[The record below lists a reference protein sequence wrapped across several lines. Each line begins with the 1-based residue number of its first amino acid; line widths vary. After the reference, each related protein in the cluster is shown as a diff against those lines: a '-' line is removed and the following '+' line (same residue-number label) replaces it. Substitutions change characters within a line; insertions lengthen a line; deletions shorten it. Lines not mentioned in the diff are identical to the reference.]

1 MREKRTPVEVTTMP
15 GIAQYPYLNKPDD
28 AFGGEGKYK
37 VSLILDDA
45 DTEIIRTIDR
55 LAAEWHPGKK
65 KVKLP
70 YVQDEETGKMMLK
83 NIWSYYTPTFMDA
96 VKTQLNP
103 ASIPSIGAGSILV
116 VQAEV
121 AFMAMP
127 VPGVRLVL
135 KAVQIIKPKFT
146 STFDTSNFEVV
157 EGGYISEEDDAQK
170 DTTPSEIT
178 PKNAANF

>member
-1 MREKRTPVEVTTMP
+1 MREKRTPVEVTTKP

-45 DTEIIRTIDR
+45 DTEIIKTIDR

-70 YVQDEETGKMMLK
+70 YVQDPETGKMILK

-96 VKTQLNP
+96 STKQINP
-103 ASIPSIGAGSILV
+103 ASIPKIGAGSVLV

-127 VPGVRLVL
+127 VAGVRLVL
-135 KAVQIIKPKFT
+135 KAVQIIEPKFT
-146 STFDTSNFEVV
+146 SYFDTSNFEVV
-157 EGGYISEEDDAQK
+157 EGGYMSENENAQEE
-170 DTTPSEIT
+170 TTAEQT
-178 PKNAANF
+178 PKNAASF